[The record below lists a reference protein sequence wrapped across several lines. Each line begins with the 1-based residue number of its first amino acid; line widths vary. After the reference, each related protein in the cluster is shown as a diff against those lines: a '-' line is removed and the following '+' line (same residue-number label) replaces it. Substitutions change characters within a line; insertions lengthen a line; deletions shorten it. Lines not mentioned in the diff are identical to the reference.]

1 MLIIGRMGGKM
12 EVSVMKKIKLM
23 CAGMALVVAMS
34 APQVASAKMLP
45 APIEGSSTTTS
56 ASTGTTATDSTT
68 TTQTGSATV
77 EATLAGEVRNISLD
91 EAMKL
96 ALENSADV
104 LAAKND
110 LDDAKIDKEQA
121 VRKAKDMSK
130 YLSGSNYNMQLLE
143 YSSDVYAQSLVIYEN
158 AYALQESAAKLQVIN
173 LYYSIL
179 CNEKAEEVAQYSYDN
194 AKTQLKNVEA
204 RYNQGMATKLEKL
217 QAEMSVNTAKTQLDA
232 AKNTTVQTK
241 RNFSV
246 LLGADIETNWHPT
259 SKLTMEPLLIADA
272 AAKADEM
279 VENAPSVKIADATLE
294 IARLQFVQNSA
305 GKKGTYAYQLA
316 ELAYDTAKIDHDNT
330 VKTTKVSAKSMLENL
345 SLAYSQCKIYDESQV
360 LVDEVYRLSKLQYDN
375 GLNTQSDV
383 DSAAAS
389 VVSNESSK
397 LSAMLQYNVLKT
409 AIEQNII
416 TTSSSS
422 N

>member
-1 MLIIGRMGGKM
+1 
-12 EVSVMKKIKLM
+12 MKKIKLL
-23 CAGMALVVAMS
+23 CACTALTVALC
-34 APQVASAKMLP
+34 APQAAYAKMLP
-45 APIEGSSTTTS
+45 NPVTTDGTSVSTTV
-56 ASTGTTATDSTT
+56 AGSTA
-68 TTQTGSATV
+68 QAGSATV
-77 EATLAGEVRNISLD
+77 DATLAGETRNITLN
-91 EAMKL
+91 EAMEL
-96 ALENSADV
+96 ALANSADV
-104 LAAKND
+104 LSAKND
-110 LDDAKIDKEQA
+110 LNDAKIDKEQA
-121 VRKAKDMSK
+121 VRKVHNYSS
-130 YLSGSNYNMQLLE
+130 YLSNSNINMQNLN
-143 YSSDVYAQSLVIYEN
+143 YAADVYKQSLVIYEN
-158 AYALQESAAKLQVIN
+158 AYALQQSAAKMQVIN

-179 CNEKAEEVAQYSYDN
+179 CNEKSEEVAQYSYDN

-204 RYNQGMATKLEKL
+204 RYKQGMATKLEKL

-246 LLGADIETNWHPT
+246 LLGADIETDWHPT
-259 SKLTMEPLLIADA
+259 SKLTMEPLLIEDA

-279 VENAPSVKIADATLE
+279 LANAPSVKIADATLE

-305 GKKGTYAYQLA
+305 GKKGTYDYKLA

-330 VKTTKVSAKSMLENL
+330 VKTTLVSAKSMLENL

-389 VVSNESSK
+389 VVSNEASR

-416 TTSSSS
+416 TTG